1 MDFLSL
7 AVGFLTGAFTGAA
20 GNYLADKYTDA
31 RRDKEEEKKSKK
43 LWREIKSRFP
53 AVIEEMERDLK
64 TEGASGIREFFVK
77 KSSTMI
83 GFINEPCFELHT
95 DKLADVRPAVQFLLD
110 QGLIKDITPGNAP
123 MYRMS
128 ERLVD
133 LLLDRKH

>member
-31 RRDKEEEKKSKK
+31 RREKEEEKKTKK
-43 LWREIKSRFP
+43 MWREIKSRFP
-53 AVIEEMERDLK
+53 AIIKEMEHDLK
-64 TEGASGIREFFVK
+64 REDMGGARVFFVK
-77 KSSTMI
+77 QSYTMI
-83 GFINEPCFELHT
+83 GFVSEPSFEYHT
-95 DKLADVRPAVQFLLD
+95 DKHPDLRAAMQFLLD
-110 QGLIKDITPGNAP
+110 QGLIKDITPGNTP

-128 ERLVD
+128 EKLID